1 MHRPSLHAST
11 TARAAPRFRREDPP
25 AHFLRMGLNKSALGQ
40 SEASLRF
47 RLMRTLQKFGS
58 VHATLHNHFN
68 QNRHLISRDDFKA
81 RRSAAFAEWKTL
93 AG

>member
-1 MHRPSLHAST
+1 MHEPSLQAST
-11 TARAAPRFRREDPP
+11 AARAAPSFCIEDPP
-25 AHFLRMGLNKSALGQ
+25 AHCLRLGLNESALGQ

-58 VHATLHNHFN
+58 VHDTFNHFN
-68 QNRHLISRDDFKA
+68 QDRHLVSRDDFKS
-81 RRSAAFAEWKTL
+81 RQSAAFAEWKTL